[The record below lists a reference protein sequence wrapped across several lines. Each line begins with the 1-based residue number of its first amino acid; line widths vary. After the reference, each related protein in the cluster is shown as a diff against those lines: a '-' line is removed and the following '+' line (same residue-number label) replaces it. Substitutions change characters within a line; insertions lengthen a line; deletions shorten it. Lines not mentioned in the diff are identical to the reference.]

1 VNGTFLTM
9 LERTIIILM
18 LILIIL
24 SISTVE
30 VLS

>member
-18 LILIIL
+18 PILIIL